1 MNSWVRQQYKIVSP
15 FCSSIKIR
23 EYHHFGIYV
32 CMYVCMYI
40 CIYIYMYVCMYVCV
54 TFYRKR
60 SMCFLQL
67 NFIGLQWRMFT
78 TDVHNSG
85 NDWWTVGWG
94 SNIKLSLLSVHQ
106 LKSVNITILEYM
118 YVCMYVCIYVYI
130 YICMYVCMYVWPFT
144 GRGLCVFY
152 SWISSVSNEECLLQ
166 TYTTA
171 VMTDEQLGEA
181 AI

>member
-1 MNSWVRQQYKIVSP
+1 M
-15 FCSSIKIR
+15 
-23 EYHHFGIYV
+23 YV
-32 CMYVCMYI
+32 CMYVYMYI
-40 CIYIYMYVCMYVCV
+40 YIYVCMYVCV

-130 YICMYVCMYVWPFT
+130 YICMYVCM
-144 GRGLCVFY
+144 CD
-152 SWISSVSNEECLLQ
+152 LLQ
-166 TYTTA
+166 EEVYVFFTVEFHRSPMKNVYYRRT
-171 VMTDEQLGEA
+171 QQR
-181 AI
+181 